1 MPAPLFSKIFFVP
14 SFVFCIL
21 HFFNSE
27 VWAGWLVHKTFTSR
41 WCVQEQ
47 AITDFVLKFAD
58 LSLFLP
64 SLTLFLLIQPLHSL
78 FCFLF
83 PAFLYFWVFGFSYAC
98 FLRRPLRR
106 QIAMFLVLLIL
117 LLILRFSLCF
127 FCRFL
132 LVDDACLSNRR
143 ICLLLCFTYFEHLH
157 MYCLSLCLH
166 HLCRSSRSCWSFF
179 FSMLCMSWSVFWC
192 VTWCLCIMLASAG

>member
-1 MPAPLFSKIFFVP
+1 MPAPLFSKIFYMP
-14 SFVFCIL
+14 SLCFFTM
-21 HFFNSE
+21 FNSE
-27 VWAGWLVHKTFTSR
+27 VWAGWIVHKTFTSR

-47 AITDFVLKFAD
+47 AVTDFVLKFAD

-106 QIAMFLVLLIL
+106 QIALFLVLLIL

-143 ICLLLCFTYFEHLH
+143 ICLFLFSHFFFSVSPILSISTCTAWVCVCIISSDRLGLLGLLCF
-157 MYCLSLCLH
+157 
-166 HLCRSSRSCWSFF
+166 
-179 FSMLCMSWSVFWC
+179 SMMCMS
-192 VTWCLCIMLASAG
+192 